1 MWLSLNN
8 GYSVSND
15 GYVMNEKTGRI
26 LTPQDDRRGYARV
39 DLYGKHKKI
48 HYLVAS
54 RWLPAPTEEG
64 LVIDHIDGNRMNNCV
79 ENLRWVTQ
87 KVNMSNTVRHRKPAK
102 GSKGRILSEVLK
114 EIFGF

>member
-1 MWLSLNN
+1 MTDWLSLNN

-26 LTPQDDRRGYARV
+26 LIPQDDRRGYARV

-64 LVIDHIDGNRMNNCV
+64 LVIDHIDGDRMNNKV

-87 KVNMSNTVRHRKPAK
+87 KVNMNNTVRHRKPK
-102 GSKGRILSEVLK
+102 TRILSEVLK
-114 EIFGF
+114 SHFGF

>member
-64 LVIDHIDGNRMNNCV
+64 LVIDHIDGNRLNNKV

-87 KVNMSNTVRHRKPAK
+87 KVNMSNTVRHRKP
-102 GSKGRILSEVLK
+102 KGRILSEVLK
-114 EIFGF
+114 DIFGF

>member
-8 GYSVSND
+8 GYSVSKD
-15 GYVMNEKTGRI
+15 GYVMNERSGHI

-39 DLYGKHKKI
+39 DLHGKHKKV

-64 LVIDHIDGNRMNNCV
+64 LVIDHIDGNRLNNDAD
-79 ENLRWVTQ
+79 NLRWCSQ
-87 KVNMSNTVRHRKPAK
+87 SVNMRNTVRHRQTPLQKK
-102 GSKGRILSEVLK
+102 FGRFALA
-114 EIFGF
+114 FGFE

>member
-1 MWLSLNN
+1 
-8 GYSVSND
+8 
-15 GYVMNEKTGRI
+15 MNERSGHI

-39 DLYGKHKKI
+39 DLHGKHKKV

-64 LVIDHIDGNRMNNCV
+64 LIVDHIDGDRLNNCV

-87 KVNMSNTVRHRKPAK
+87 KVNMNNTVKHRQTPLQKK
-102 GSKGRILSEVLK
+102 FGRFALA
-114 EIFGF
+114 FGFD

>member
-1 MWLSLNN
+1 MSWLSLNN

-26 LTPQDDRRGYARV
+26 LIPQDDRRGYARV

-64 LVIDHIDGNRMNNCV
+64 LVIDHIDGDRMNNKV

-87 KVNMSNTVRHRKPAK
+87 KVNMSNTVRHRKPK
-102 GSKGRILSEVLK
+102 TRILSEVLK
-114 EIFGF
+114 SHFGF